1 MSEPSTPLMRQYS
14 AIKKEHPNALLFFRL
29 GDFYELFF
37 DDAILAARELQ
48 ITLTSRN
55 KEKGVNIPMCGVP
68 YHAAEGYIAKL
79 IRRGFKV
86 AVCEQVEDP
95 RLATKLVRRE
105 VTRVVTPGT
114 AADSS
119 LNAEENNF
127 LAAVATVGDRVGFA
141 ALDLSTGEFRATEFA
156 GESAGRR
163 IQEELEQ
170 LRPKEMLYGSSAPL
184 LEHASSTQ
192 LGSFATL
199 NGRDTPHS
207 TGTAPVARISG
218 FGWAETPLDDW
229 IFAPDHAIPLVENH
243 FGVLSLE
250 GFGLAGKQAA
260 ASAAGAI
267 LYYIRSTQRGTLD
280 HVDRIGFYERQN
292 CLVLDAVTVRNL
304 ELIEPLFAGTDAGVT
319 LIRCLD
325 ATITP
330 MGKRLL
336 RMWMLRPSL
345 DRTEIEARLDAVDV
359 QVKDIVGREEL
370 RRSLD
375 GILDLERLLSR
386 VTLETA
392 NPRDVLALGASL
404 GKLPKVRGVLAG
416 LLAPRLAMLHA
427 AIDELG
433 DLRGKI
439 ESMLA
444 PEPPLTLNDGGVIAA
459 GIDKDLDELRDL
471 SHNSKQYL
479 AQVETRERERTGI
492 GSLKVKFNS
501 IFGYYIEI
509 SKANL
514 HHAPTDYERK
524 QTLVNAE
531 RFTTPELKEYES
543 KILDAQEKI
552 VEIERRLFAELRSAI
567 AAEAKRIRQT
577 ALALAEVDVLG
588 SLAHIAAL
596 RNYCRPKFEADNSDQ
611 TADLEI
617 VEGRHPVIE
626 LQEMTIGNDR
636 FVPNDLFL
644 NSKTHNIV
652 VLTGPNMG
660 GKSTYL
666 RQAALIVIMAQMGSF
681 VPARSVRMGIVDRVF
696 TRIGASDNVAR
707 GRSTFMV
714 EMTETAAILHTA
726 TPRSLILLDE
736 VGRGTSTYDGLA
748 IAWAAVEYL
757 HARVRAKTLF
767 ATHYFE
773 LTELAEQLSGVKNYH
788 VSVKETG
795 GSVVFLRRVEPGAA
809 DRSYGI
815 EVAKL
820 AGLPNEVVVRAREVL
835 AEHES
840 SEHRLSG
847 HLTPGSAPERPAQL
861 TIFTPLSQPVLEKL
875 READLDRMTPLEA
888 LNLLAELKK
897 ADWQKRWQRRTQLIH
912 ASGQLLIV
920 GFDGTEMSP
929 RLASLLAKIAPAG
942 VILFARN
949 IKGVEQTHTLL
960 RECQKCV
967 AMPLFTC
974 VDLEG
979 GTVDRFRN
987 VLGTAPSP
995 AEVFATGSRALYR
1008 KHGRVIGENCR
1019 ALGFNVDFAPV
1030 LDLAFAAS
1038 RSVMSSRAVSD
1049 DPKQV
1054 VVYAREFLQGL
1065 RDAGVLGCG
1074 KHFPWAG

>member
-1 MSEPSTPLMRQYS
+1 MPDLSTPLMRQYA

-55 KEKGVNIPMCGVP
+55 KEKGIDIPMCGVP

-86 AVCEQVEDP
+86 AVCEQTEDP
-95 RLATKLVRRE
+95 RFAKKLVRRE

-114 AADSS
+114 SADSS
-119 LNAEENNF
+119 LNAEDNNF
-127 LAAVATVGDRVGFA
+127 LAAVATVADRFGFA
-141 ALDLSTGEFRATEFA
+141 ALDLSTGEFRATEFT
-156 GESAGRR
+156 GESAARR

-170 LRPKEMLYGSSAPL
+170 LRPKELLYGSSAPL
-184 LEHASSTQ
+184 LDRSS
-192 LGSFATL
+192 GV
-199 NGRDTPHS
+199 GP
-207 TGTAPVARISG
+207 GG
-218 FGWAETPLDDW
+218 FAETPLEDW
-229 IFAPDHAIPLVENH
+229 IFSPDHSLPLLENH

-250 GFGLAGKQAA
+250 GFGLAGKTAA

-267 LYYIRSTQRGTLD
+267 LYYIRSTQRGTLT
-280 HVDRIGFYERQN
+280 HVDRVGFYERQN
-292 CLVLDAVTVRNL
+292 CLVLDATTVRNL

-319 LIRCLD
+319 LFRCLD
-325 ATITP
+325 ATVTP

-336 RMWMLRPSL
+336 RAWMLRPSL
-345 DRTEIEARLDAVDV
+345 ETAEIQERLDAVESE
-359 QVKDIVGREEL
+359 VKATVGREEL
-370 RRSLD
+370 RRTLD

-392 NPRDVLALGASL
+392 NPRDILALAASL
-404 GKLPKVRGVLAG
+404 GRIPGVKKALAG
-416 LLAPRLAMLHA
+416 FSAKRLADLQDRL
-427 AIDELG
+427 DELA
-433 DLRGKI
+433 DLRQKI
-439 ESMLA
+439 ERTIV
-444 PEPPLTLNDGGVIAA
+444 PEPPLTLADGGVVAA
-459 GIDKDLDELRDL
+459 GVDRDLDQLRDL
-471 SHNSKQYL
+471 SRNSKQYL
-479 AQVETRERERTGI
+479 AQVEQRERERTGI
-492 GSLKVKFNS
+492 ASLKVKFNS

-552 VEIERRLFAELRSAI
+552 VEIERRLFSELRSAI
-567 AAEAKRIRQT
+567 AAQAKRIRQT
-577 ALALAEVDVLG
+577 ALALAEVDVL
-588 SLAHIAAL
+588 LCFAHIAAL
-596 RNYCRPKFEADNSDQ
+596 RNYCRPKFEEEPGANDAVSSGKNEHGC
-611 TADLEI
+611 DLEI
-617 VEGRHPVIE
+617 VDGRHPVIE
-626 LQEMTIGNDR
+626 QQEFAAGAIGTNDR

-644 NSKTHNIV
+644 NSTTHNIV

-681 VPARSVRMGIVDRVF
+681 VPARAARLGIVDRVF
-696 TRIGASDNVAR
+696 TRIGASDNLAR

-726 TPRSLILLDE
+726 TARSLILLDE
-736 VGRGTSTYDGLA
+736 VGRGTATYDGLA
-748 IAWAAVEYL
+748 IAWAAIEYL

-788 VSVKETG
+788 VSVKEAG
-795 GSVVFLRRVEPGAA
+795 GSVVFLRKVEPGAA

-840 SEHRLSG
+840 AERRMTE
-847 HLTPGSAPERPAQL
+847 HLTPGSTPDGGPEDGGPEHRRARPTQL

-875 READLDRMTPLEA
+875 REVDLNRLTPLEA
-888 LNLLAELKK
+888 LNLLAELK
-897 ADWQKRWQRRTQLIH
+897 
-912 ASGQLLIV
+912 
-920 GFDGTEMSP
+920 
-929 RLASLLAKIAPAG
+929 
-942 VILFARN
+942 
-949 IKGVEQTHTLL
+949 
-960 RECQKCV
+960 RE
-967 AMPLFTC
+967 
-974 VDLEG
+974 
-979 GTVDRFRN
+979 
-987 VLGTAPSP
+987 
-995 AEVFATGSRALYR
+995 
-1008 KHGRVIGENCR
+1008 I
-1019 ALGFNVDFAPV
+1019 
-1030 LDLAFAAS
+1030 
-1038 RSVMSSRAVSD
+1038 
-1049 DPKQV
+1049 
-1054 VVYAREFLQGL
+1054 
-1065 RDAGVLGCG
+1065 
-1074 KHFPWAG
+1074 

>member
-1 MSEPSTPLMRQYS
+1 MSELSTPLMRQYS
-14 AIKKEHPNALLFFRL
+14 SIKKEHPNALLFFRL

-37 DDAILAARELQ
+37 DDAVLAARELQ

-55 KEKGVNIPMCGVP
+55 KEKGVDIPMCGVP

-95 RLATKLVRRE
+95 RLAKKLVRRE

-127 LAAVATVGDRVGFA
+127 LAAVATAGDRAGFA

-156 GESAGRR
+156 GESAERR

-170 LRPKEMLYGSSAPL
+170 LRPKELLYGSSAPL
-184 LEHASSTQ
+184 FELSARAHSRLSSFQSLSLQEPSAPPASLQSPI
-192 LGSFATL
+192 GV
-199 NGRDTPHS
+199 
-207 TGTAPVARISG
+207 APRRPEAA
-218 FGWAETPLDDW
+218 WTETPLDDW
-229 IFAPDHAIPLVENH
+229 IFAPDHAIPLLENH

-250 GFGLAGKQAA
+250 GFGLAGKRAA

-267 LYYIRSTQRGTLD
+267 LYYIRATQRGKLD
-280 HVDRIGFYERQN
+280 HIDRIGFYERQN
-292 CLVLDAVTVRNL
+292 CLMLDAVTVRNL
-304 ELIEPLFAGTDAGVT
+304 ELIEPLFAGTNAGVT
-319 LIRCLD
+319 LFRSLD
-325 ATITP
+325 ATVTP

-336 RMWMLRPSL
+336 RAWMLRPSVEVG
-345 DRTEIEARLDAVDV
+345 EIEARLESVEAL
-359 QVKDIVGREEL
+359 VKDIVRREEL
-370 RRSLD
+370 RRTLE

-392 NPRDVLALGASL
+392 NPRDVIALGASL
-404 GKLPKVRGVLAG
+404 ARIPKVRATLAG
-416 LLAPRLAMLHA
+416 LPAARLTALHVLL
-427 AIDELG
+427 DELG

-439 ESMLA
+439 ERTIVA
-444 PEPPLTLNDGGVIAA
+444 EPPLTLSDGGVIAA
-459 GIDKDLDELRDL
+459 GVDKDLNELRDL
-471 SHNSKQYL
+471 SRNSKQYL
-479 AQVETRERERTGI
+479 ARVEVRERERTGI

-514 HHAPTDYERK
+514 AHAPADYERK

-531 RFTTPELKEYES
+531 RYTTPELKEYES

-577 ALALAEVDVLG
+577 ALALAEVDLLV

-596 RNYCRPKFEADNSDQ
+596 RNYCRPTFERDAAGDNSSRSG
-611 TADLEI
+611 DLEI
-617 VEGRHPVIE
+617 IEGRHPVIE
-626 LQEMTIGNDR
+626 QQELAAGTER
-636 FVPNDLFL
+636 FVPNDIFL
-644 NSKTHNIV
+644 DSSTHNIV

-681 VPARSVRMGIVDRVF
+681 VPARSARLGIVDRVF
-696 TRIGASDNVAR
+696 TRIGASDNLAR

-726 TPRSLILLDE
+726 TARSLILLDE

-748 IAWAAVEYL
+748 IAWAAIEYL
-757 HARVRAKTLF
+757 HGHVRAKTLF

-788 VSVKETG
+788 VSVKEAG
-795 GSVVFLRRVEPGAA
+795 GSVVFLRKVEPGAA

-840 SEHRLSG
+840 SEHRLTERI
-847 HLTPGSAPERPAQL
+847 TPGTSDAPERPTQL

-875 READLDRMTPLEA
+875 REVDLNRLTPLEA

-897 ADWQKRWQRRTQLIH
+897 EI
-912 ASGQLLIV
+912 
-920 GFDGTEMSP
+920 
-929 RLASLLAKIAPAG
+929 
-942 VILFARN
+942 
-949 IKGVEQTHTLL
+949 
-960 RECQKCV
+960 
-967 AMPLFTC
+967 
-974 VDLEG
+974 
-979 GTVDRFRN
+979 
-987 VLGTAPSP
+987 
-995 AEVFATGSRALYR
+995 
-1008 KHGRVIGENCR
+1008 
-1019 ALGFNVDFAPV
+1019 
-1030 LDLAFAAS
+1030 
-1038 RSVMSSRAVSD
+1038 
-1049 DPKQV
+1049 
-1054 VVYAREFLQGL
+1054 
-1065 RDAGVLGCG
+1065 
-1074 KHFPWAG
+1074 